1 LGLPDERLQGGLR
14 TAVTKDEHL
23 ANLDIHNHGIAELA
37 AWADSS
43 GIESGRREW
52 IDECWLK
59 VSVSSRGV
67 AEYLDM
73 FLAPEVAAGLKAKI
87 ETHGTY
93 KIGAEDPF

>member
-1 LGLPDERLQGGLR
+1 MTWSPNVIYLTVAGR
-14 TAVTKDEHL
+14 KDAHL

-43 GIESGRREW
+43 GIESSKREW
-52 IDECWLK
+52 VDECWLK

-73 FLAPEVAAGLKAKI
+73 FLAPEVAAGLKAMI
-87 ETHGTY
+87 ETSGAY
-93 KIGAEDPF
+93 KIGAEDPL